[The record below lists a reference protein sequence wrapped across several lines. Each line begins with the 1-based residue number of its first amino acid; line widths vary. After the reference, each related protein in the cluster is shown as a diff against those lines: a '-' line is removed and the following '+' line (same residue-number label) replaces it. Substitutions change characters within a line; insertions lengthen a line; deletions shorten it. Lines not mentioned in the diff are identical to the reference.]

1 LLNNQ
6 LFPALLL
13 LVSLLTAC
21 HGTTGGGNAEVN
33 MQSSKSQQNHPQPLT
48 YSTKSYVLAEPV
60 HGRNL
65 KISISAKEKNLYIA
79 NCNQF
84 IVVALYKRG
93 SENPVWGGSSNACSS
108 QSIIIPAKSTLSFI
122 VPTGENAPDLDT
134 STPYK
139 ANVFGVFQVPRE
151 LVTSNEFKLIP

>member
-1 LLNNQ
+1 MKAFVTT
-6 LFPALLL
+6 LFLSVLVGCSNPA
-13 LVSLLTAC
+13 
-21 HGTTGGGNAEVN
+21 
-33 MQSSKSQQNHPQPLT
+33 SKSQQNYAQPLT
-48 YSTKSYVLAEPV
+48 YSTESYVLAEPV

-65 KISISAKEKNLYIA
+65 KISISAKEKSLYIV
-79 NCNQF
+79 NCNES
-84 IVVALYKRG
+84 ITVALYKRG
-93 SENPVWGGSSNACSS
+93 LENPVWGGSSNACLS

-139 ANVFGVFQVPRE
+139 AQVFHVLQGSSLKSPSVPLE